1 MFFSFFPLVQLIFFK
16 FKKKHWTVFLILAFC
31 CQPHSL
37 NNNENTICVFL
48 YMYCRYKY
56 KNKNALGKRK
66 KIIINRNIAHA
77 PNILL
82 KDRDDCRAGN
92 FEFWNLIWSAGSGFR
107 WEICQKNCYAK
118 MLCKSKNR
126 LESSL
131 YIGKKIK
138 IRQHSL
144 VEFH

>member
-1 MFFSFFPLVQLIFFK
+1 MFFFSFFSFGTTHVLQIS
-16 FKKKHWTVFLILAFC
+16 KKHWTLFQILALC
-31 CQPHSL
+31 CEPHSL

-48 YMYCRYKY
+48 YMYWRY

-131 YIGKKIK
+131 YIGKNKK
-138 IRQHSL
+138 
-144 VEFH
+144 